1 MMRTDELKRAVAKAA
16 VIVAC
21 ALLPA
26 ISSASQDTDAINAGN
41 TATPSVQ
48 AQGSRVYVAKGNVY
62 VTQGKH
68 PAHRVIGNEVIVSDT
83 LIRTDSNSA
92 ALLKFEDGQIVTMQ
106 ANSTFR
112 VREYR
117 YDAKKVESSSI
128 IFSMIKGGMR
138 FVTGLIGQ
146 QNKQAFRLLT
156 PNATLGIRGT
166 EFMVS
171 MVGNSMYSQVQSGK
185 ISMTNAAGV
194 TVLGAGQ
201 SAVVASS
208 NALATIVSASAIPA
222 GTFSELLSILVDPS
236 AISIPAPVPV
246 PVPVPTPVPV
256 PAPVPV
262 AEPPVST
269 SAIEPPAPV
278 ATLEEPSVHKETE
291 DRSGTALTGKVG
303 TLGFG
308 AELNVSVSDS
318 VNARFGINSGTY
330 YSSNS
335 RVSSNYDS
343 NILLQTASALADWY
357 PYQGSFRTTGG
368 IFYNNNNATLK
379 AIPVGG
385 NYIINGVQYPTTG
398 INSLQ
403 GKMTFNTVAPYIG
416 IGWGNPVATGK
427 GWGITTDIGVL
438 FQGNPR
444 IDMSATCTLTAP
456 GACTAFNADLEA
468 ERARMESDLSNF
480 IWWPVAS
487 IGITY
492 QW

>member
-1 MMRTDELKRAVAKAA
+1 MMRTDELKRSVAKAA

-26 ISSASQDTDAINAGN
+26 ISSASQDTDAINARN
-41 TATPSVQ
+41 TATSSGQ
-48 AQGSRVYVAKGNVY
+48 ATSSRVYVAKGKVY

-68 PAHRVIGNEVIVSDT
+68 ISHRVINDEVIVSDT
-83 LIRTDSNSA
+83 VISTDDNSA

-117 YDAKKVESSSI
+117 YDAKKAENSSI
-128 IFSMIKGGMR
+128 IFSMLKGGMR

-146 QNKQAFRLLT
+146 QRKQAFRLLT

-166 EFMVS
+166 EFMVT

-194 TVLGAGQ
+194 TVLGTGQ

-208 NALATIVSASAIPA
+208 STLAAMVSASAIPA
-222 GTFSELLSILVDPS
+222 GTFSELLSIPVDPS
-236 AISIPAPVPV
+236 AISIP
-246 PVPVPTPVPV
+246 VPV
-256 PAPVPV
+256 PAAVLVPLLV
-262 AEPPVST
+262 PAPEPEPPVEVST
-269 SAIEPPAPV
+269 QAAEPPAPV
-278 ATLEEPSVHKETE
+278 VSTEEPAVQRETE
-291 DRSGTALTGKVG
+291 GRSGAALTGKIG
-303 TLGFG
+303 TLGLG
-308 AELNVSVSDS
+308 AELNMSISDS
-318 VNARFGINSGTY
+318 VSARFGINAGTY
-330 YSSNS
+330 YSANS
-335 RVSSNYDS
+335 RVSNNYDS
-343 NILLQTASALADWY
+343 NIQLQTASALADWY
-357 PYQGSFRTTGG
+357 PFQSSFRTSGG
-368 IFYNNNNATLK
+368 IFYNNNNAVLK
-379 AIPVGG
+379 AIPSGG
-385 NYIINGVQYPTTG
+385 IYTINGVQYPATG
-398 INSLQ
+398 ISSLQ
-403 GKMTFNTVAPYIG
+403 GTMSFNSVAPYIG
-416 IGWGNPVATGK
+416 IGWGNPVEANK
-427 GWGITTDIGVL
+427 GWGLTTDIGVL

-456 GACTAFNADLEA
+456 GGCAAFNADLEA
-468 ERARMESDLSNF
+468 ERAKLESDLSNF